1 MRVRANVM
9 NPRRRAMSL
18 FELTIVMFV
27 LGLLAAVTAP
37 LFSDSLRTTRL
48 EAAAR
53 TLAAHV
59 KYIRSVAINE
69 GRTTT
74 LVCDTNSH
82 TYWCQDVDF
91 PDRFGVP
98 MRVELRQD
106 YDPTIV
112 LEANFDSANSLSF
125 DLEGT
130 PRVGSAPLRT
140 GTIVLR
146 SGEDQYTVEVAAG
159 SGAIMLT
166 HVDAIGSGG
175 SEYAVGFGEFDPDDF
190 GMPIIEIND
199 HDTLETQVW

>member
-1 MRVRANVM
+1 
-9 NPRRRAMSL
+9 MSL

-27 LGLLAAVTAP
+27 MGLLAAVTAP
-37 LFSDSLRTTRL
+37 MFSDSLRAAEL
-48 EAAAR
+48 ESAAR

-59 KYIRSVAINE
+59 QYIRSVAINE

-74 LVCDTNSH
+74 LVCDPNTH
-82 TYWCQDVDF
+82 TYSCQSVDF

-98 MRVELRQD
+98 IRVELRQE

-112 LEANFDSANSLSF
+112 LEANFDSETSLSF

-130 PRVGSAPLRT
+130 PRVGSAPLRS

-146 SGEDQYTVEVAAG
+146 SGEDQYTIEVAAG

-166 HVDAIGSGG
+166 HVAISGSGSSG
-175 SEYAVGFGEFDPDDF
+175 YAVDFGEFDPDDF

-199 HDTLETQVW
+199 HDGLEEQVW